1 MVLSIRLID
10 VHGQVHG
17 DAHGG
22 VRGALPAR
30 RLLVSTQATPRL
42 RPRGA
47 AVLLC
52 NPFGEEAVR
61 AHRAYRVLARR
72 LDEAGYPTM
81 RFDYAG
87 TGDSSGEAGEHGVA
101 DWLEDIAAAA
111 DALRAESGQSRIVVV
126 GLRLGATLA
135 ALATQRGLLRPA
147 HLLLWDPVVDGAA
160 HLRDLERAHRDYL
173 RAELGDAAPADD
185 GAPLSELLGTPLS
198 ASLRDALTAIDLAAA
213 APEAPATTVLRTQH
227 DAASD
232 RLHAAWSTDS
242 RTHWIDLDASA
253 SWNSDAALN
262 AAVVPM
268 RELLAL
274 IARIEAC
281 HP

>member
-1 MVLSIRLID
+1 MLSIRLID
-10 VHGQVHG
+10 VRD
-17 DAHGG
+17 DA
-22 VRGALPAR
+22 RGASSPR
-30 RLLVSTQATPRL
+30 RLLVATQATPRL

-72 LDEAGYPTM
+72 LDEAGYPAM

-87 TGDSSGEAGEHGVA
+87 TGDSSGDIGDRAGGGHGVA
-101 DWLEDIAAAA
+101 DWLADIAAAA

-135 ALATQRGLLRPA
+135 ALAAQQGLLRPA

-160 HLRDLERAHRDYL
+160 YLRDLEAAHRDYL
-173 RAELGDAAPADD
+173 RAELGAAAPGDD
-185 GAPLSELLGTPLS
+185 GAPLAEALGTPLPP
-198 ASLRDALTAIDLAAA
+198 SLRAELAAIDLAAA
-213 APEAPATTVLRTQH
+213 APAAPAVTVLRTQR
-227 DAASD
+227 DPASD
-232 RLHAAWSTDS
+232 RLHAAWAADG
-242 RTHWIDLDASA
+242 RTHWIEQEAGA

>member
-1 MVLSIRLID
+1 MVLSIRMID
-10 VHGQVHG
+10 VPDRAG
-17 DAHGG
+17 DAAP
-22 VRGALPAR
+22 VRQ
-30 RLLVSTQATPRL
+30 LLVSTQATPRL

-72 LDEAGYPTM
+72 LDEAGYPAM

-87 TGDSSGEAGEHGVA
+87 TGDSSGEAGEHGIA
-101 DWLEDIAAAA
+101 DWLADIATAA
-111 DALRAESGQSRIVVV
+111 DALRADSGQSRIVVI

-135 ALATQRGLLRPA
+135 ALAAQRGLLRPA
-147 HLLLWDPVVDGAA
+147 HLLLWDPVVDGAGY
-160 HLRDLERAHRDYL
+160 LRDLERAHRDYL
-173 RAELGDAAPADD
+173 RSELGAAAPTDD
-185 GAPLSELLGTPLS
+185 GGPLGEALGTPLTP
-198 ASLRDALTAIDLAAA
+198 ALRAELAAIDLAAA
-213 APEAPATTVLRTQH
+213 PPAAPATTVLRTQR
-227 DAASD
+227 DADAD
-232 RLHAAWSTDS
+232 RLHAAWASDG

>member
-1 MVLSIRLID
+1 MVLSIRMID
-10 VHGQVHG
+10 VPDRAG
-17 DAHGG
+17 DAAP
-22 VRGALPAR
+22 VRQ
-30 RLLVSTQATPRL
+30 LLVSTQATPRL

-87 TGDSSGEAGEHGVA
+87 TGDSSGEAGEHGIA
-101 DWLEDIAAAA
+101 DWLADIAAAA
-111 DALRAESGQSRIVVV
+111 DALRADSGQSRIVVI

-135 ALATQRGLLRPA
+135 ALAAQRGLLRPA
-147 HLLLWDPVVDGAA
+147 HLLLWDPVVDGAGYL
-160 HLRDLERAHRDYL
+160 HDLERAHRDYL
-173 RAELGDAAPADD
+173 RSELGAAAPADD
-185 GAPLSELLGTPLS
+185 GGPLAEALGTPLTP
-198 ASLRDALTAIDLAAA
+198 ALRAELAATDLAAA
-213 APEAPATTVLRTQH
+213 PPAAPVVTVLRTQRDV
-227 DAASD
+227 DAD

>member
-1 MVLSIRLID
+1 MVLSIRMIEVPD
-10 VHGQVHG
+10 RAG
-17 DAHGG
+17 DASP
-22 VRGALPAR
+22 VRQ
-30 RLLVSTQATPRL
+30 LLVSTQATPRL

-87 TGDSSGEAGEHGVA
+87 TGDSSGETGEHGVA
-101 DWLEDIAAAA
+101 DWLADIAAAA
-111 DALRAESGQSRIVVV
+111 DALRADSGQSRIAVI

-135 ALATQRGLLRPA
+135 ALAAQRGLLRPA
-147 HLLLWDPVVDGAA
+147 HLLLWDPVVDGAGY
-160 HLRDLERAHRDYL
+160 LRDLERAHRDYL
-173 RAELGDAAPADD
+173 RSELGAAAPPDDGGPLAEALGSPLTPSLRAELA
-185 GAPLSELLGTPLS
+185 
-198 ASLRDALTAIDLAAA
+198 AIDLAAA
-213 APEAPATTVLRTQH
+213 PPAAPVVTVLHTQR
-227 DAASD
+227 DADAN
-232 RLHAAWSTDS
+232 RLRAAWATDGRS
-242 RTHWIDLDASA
+242 HWIDLDASA

>member
-1 MVLSIRLID
+1 MVLSIRMID
-10 VHGQVHG
+10 VRG
-17 DAHGG
+17 DAHGEG
-22 VRGALPAR
+22 RGDAPGR

-87 TGDSSGEAGEHGVA
+87 TGDSSGEAGEHGIA
-101 DWLEDIAAAA
+101 DWLADIAAAA

-135 ALATQRGLLRPA
+135 ALAAQRGLLRPA

-160 HLRDLERAHRDYL
+160 YLRDLERAHREYL
-173 RAELGDAAPADD
+173 HSELGAAAPADD
-185 GAPLSELLGTPLS
+185 GGPLAEALGTPLTP
-198 ASLRDALTAIDLAAA
+198 ALRAELAAIDLAAA
-213 APEAPATTVLRTQH
+213 PPAAPATTVLRTQR
-227 DAASD
+227 DAD
-232 RLHAAWSTDS
+232 GERLHAAWAADG

-253 SWNSDAALN
+253 YWNSDAALN

>member
-1 MVLSIRLID
+1 MVLSIRMID
-10 VHGQVHG
+10 VPDRA
-17 DAHGG
+17 DAAAP
-22 VRGALPAR
+22 VRQ
-30 RLLVSTQATPRL
+30 LLVSTQATPRL

-87 TGDSSGEAGEHGVA
+87 TGDSSGEAGEHGIA
-101 DWLEDIAAAA
+101 DWLADIAAAA
-111 DALRAESGQSRIVVV
+111 DALRADSGQSRIVVI
-126 GLRLGATLA
+126 GLRLGASLAVLA
-135 ALATQRGLLRPA
+135 AQRGLLRA
-147 HLLLWDPVVDGAA
+147 GHLLLWDPVVDGAGY
-160 HLRDLERAHRDYL
+160 LRDLERAHRDYL
-173 RAELGDAAPADD
+173 RSELGAAAPADD
-185 GAPLSELLGTPLS
+185 GGPLAEALGAPLTP
-198 ASLRDALTAIDLAAA
+198 SLRAELVAIDLAAA
-213 APEAPATTVLRTQH
+213 PPAAPVVTVLRTQR
-227 DAASD
+227 DADAD
-232 RLHAAWSTDS
+232 RLHAAWAPDGRS
-242 RTHWIDLDASA
+242 HWIDLDASA